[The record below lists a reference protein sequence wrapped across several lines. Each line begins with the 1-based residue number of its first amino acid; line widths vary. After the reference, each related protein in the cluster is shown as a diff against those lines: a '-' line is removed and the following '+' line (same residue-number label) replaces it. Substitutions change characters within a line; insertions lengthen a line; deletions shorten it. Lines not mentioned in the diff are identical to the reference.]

1 VIISDRKEA
10 ALYQENP
17 GQKNRNGGDYK
28 GLKVLK
34 MKPGDKVGFLFVP
47 NSTVEEVFEKP
58 KITGAKRPFFSLT
71 TENPDDNFPEN
82 QFVDL
87 TGDGEV
93 FAFEGSRNGQKD
105 YQDIVFAVSR
115 VEGKTPLY
123 DDLINPKRDWFEEKT
138 EFVEIVDSVINED
151 RDAPEITVELVSDTG
166 EDETDKITTDPS
178 LTGTVIDE
186 SGIVSFELS
195 FTGESDSFVEV
206 TAELENDGNFVLERE
221 VLEEVLGETL
231 PLGMNTVYL
240 RATDENGWD
249 SAVFELEFTLE
260 EEDLLGP
267 EIESLAGIY
276 GLNSYPLAVSLPP
289 NGTRQLSV
297 KINEW
302 IDSPELTTDVGN
314 ISYVVEDSDVLEV
327 SPEGLITGLAGGE
340 TNITVQYGDA
350 EVTIPVL
357 VEPPQAG
364 PVLVDESGGVVEAED
379 GSLVMLAPGALTEE
393 SSVNLTPLQQ
403 QNLSLPMPSGF
414 EFVGA
419 FELELGD
426 KPLEQPVQLAIPAPP
441 DLEVGSGVLFLR
453 KGQMP
458 DAAGAWSD
466 TWLIEEIGVA
476 GSDGTIRTTSPPYN
490 GIGTFAPVEEMLAVK
505 VPESL
510 EEIATFSRETL
521 EEVREAIEISGELDA
536 YQYLY
541 ARANL
546 IGAIATS
553 KANFEATSSLVAYAA
568 HKENATLEIT
578 GIPEEIGEPVT
589 TTTDVSINEEGLPS
603 YSVTLE
609 PPMVLAQAL
618 LAPVLAG
625 FAGVACGPQNQP
637 VAILRA
643 RNFLNGLEGEV
654 GNSVEDLVAKF
665 YVGNKVYEGKVL
677 LESCQVLEDGEE
689 IAVEIPDSVPL
700 GESEIVLVRRQRK
713 RVGPGPN
720 QFETISLESE
730 RLSIEP
736 QSPMELV
743 LVAQPEKDT
752 ISIVN
757 LLAPEGDI
765 ENSSSQSLLDSG
777 SISVGSPFYI
787 YDAPGHFAATSN
799 GARVYVPLENSGKVA
814 LVDLM
819 TLRQL
824 DNNPETEGID
834 TIPLPAGASPV
845 ALVIDPRDEYAYIA
859 DGAGGKVYVLDI
871 DINSD
876 SYHQVVKTIQLNVD
890 NAETELRQMAASED
904 GMRLFVTASDGKI
917 YVVNIDPKDRP
928 VDGEANS
935 RKWWEQIGAIATE
948 QGAMGISA
956 TADPLKMTFASGNEN
971 SDFRGFG
978 VLEVTNN
985 EPGSFAATTN
995 YAKLGLSFA
1004 TDYFDVDEGVAVTI
1018 MKDGSYAFVAGRDTK
1033 GNEGESF
1040 FPDPREGGNIGI
1052 IKDPLGPNPEL
1063 VAATRPIPG
1072 RYTNNVLLSND
1083 DRYLVGSYPTE
1094 NGDGEVYVFDVEEI
1108 IKAIENPEQFFLDG
1122 NLLGVDSY
1130 GFNENTKRPA
1140 TLADLEKTPIDELN
1154 SDISIAADYEIL
1166 GKNFGRWNFGVPPG
1180 STRAPIEIGGDPF
1193 GMTSVSVRNF
1203 VDLKNPIEEAQ
1214 KTGMTEEEI
1223 AKARLKLEWDFNLEA
1238 PESQPEP
1245 EPEPEKKKVLIP
1257 VKPEEVQE
1265 INIYASVFPE
1275 GEGLLPRDRWD
1286 GLSPG
1291 KDRNPNR
1298 VLTAKWNRDTNMWTW
1313 NSGSESGSTSEGS
1326 SLPQEFVLPDELR
1339 LTGGQTYHWAVEVK
1353 KRGET
1358 EGKIVKSRFKMP
1370 LPIAKTDDAFG
1381 SVTVLTAGV
1390 EPGVSAT
1397 AETEGAINAIAEQ
1410 LEDAGA
1416 AVMRY
1421 LPGSGQWR
1429 SVTYNGRTDN
1439 WVASNSGVQR
1449 GQPLVLLAD
1458 WIKKPDSDDAFSLAF
1473 SNAGVAE
1480 EAADGLFASLVEL
1493 DLKNG
1498 GTVGGSNG
1506 LYGNNGDLIREHGA
1520 VFNAPLHFIGF
1531 GQGAVVNTE
1540 IIQRLGTY
1548 FPEAGGLQG
1557 SKKQDIHMTTV
1568 DPYRYAPED
1577 APQFNG
1583 SFARMLDPEP
1593 VVWKNVTYAD
1603 NYYQTQG
1610 KNVGKNPERVIASQE
1625 IIGADMDKELGKWA
1639 GFDPDKNEDNAHR
1652 AAVGWYAGTA
1662 NLNESQIPAGEQQ
1675 IFRRLGDL
1683 ILNGFGEN
1691 NEKSWYVPGHT
1702 KAKFDH
1708 GDTKAPWEGIGT
1720 GWFYSANGG
1729 GRELRPYF
1737 VGSAPNN
1744 KKSKDQL
1751 GNFEDYLKNN
1761 RLPLDSDNTYTNS
1774 QTEVGTRMRGDL
1786 VVPTLFNGNFDTI
1799 AQKLGGQENNAI
1811 PGWSVVKGQNN
1822 HASQQHWIA
1831 WHEIP
1836 EFTAPDSNYLDRI
1849 GYDSSKPNY
1858 AFKLSTEDKAT
1869 KIVHN
1874 NFVVPEWGDLRFNLL
1889 APEEAGKLKVF
1900 IETRPRPGEIYWQS
1914 RELKEI
1920 DLSQTASKK
1929 LEEYEQNLYKIG
1941 FGRTGFET
1949 FQIPIDDR
1957 YRGKIVRLS
1966 FQLESEEDTTVY
1978 LDDVFFSS
1986 VHLKFGNPSEAR
1998 FDSRKRDNNPH
2009 RNNLLIEKP
2018 QYALSYSYTKKTPD
2032 WVSWQV
2038 NQAWLGNV
2046 QRPQGDTVFASDPEL
2061 PEGFPTIGTGNFK
2074 DSKGNSLGFD
2084 QGHVIPSRDRTNHEK
2099 DNRATFLGTNL
2110 IPQSVDNNRFFTSRD
2125 NPAEASAW
2133 YNIEQLVTNLVE
2145 QNKELYIAAGNYGNN
2160 WKSQKRNNAHP
2171 QEKNFG
2177 DTNSEAFRLQKINI
2191 PKWTWKSILVL
2202 DRPGQGLADI
2212 TKQTPIYTFLTPN
2225 IPEPYE
2231 NWSESGSPVSHPFN
2245 QIQDKLGLDE
2255 PLPDIENATQ
2265 WRSQST
2271 WQITINQLENLLGG
2285 QNIKLWSNVPKD
2297 ILTELKKQ
2305 KTPIT

>member
-1 VIISDRKEA
+1 
-10 ALYQENP
+10 
-17 GQKNRNGGDYK
+17 
-28 GLKVLK
+28 
-34 MKPGDKVGFLFVP
+34 
-47 NSTVEEVFEKP
+47 
-58 KITGAKRPFFSLT
+58 
-71 TENPDDNFPEN
+71 
-82 QFVDL
+82 
-87 TGDGEV
+87 
-93 FAFEGSRNGQKD
+93 
-105 YQDIVFAVSR
+105 
-115 VEGKTPLY
+115 
-123 DDLINPKRDWFEEKT
+123 
-138 EFVEIVDSVINED
+138 
-151 RDAPEITVELVSDTG
+151 
-166 EDETDKITTDPS
+166 
-178 LTGTVIDE
+178 
-186 SGIVSFELS
+186 
-195 FTGESDSFVEV
+195 
-206 TAELENDGNFVLERE
+206 
-221 VLEEVLGETL
+221 
-231 PLGMNTVYL
+231 
-240 RATDENGWD
+240 
-249 SAVFELEFTLE
+249 
-260 EEDLLGP
+260 LGP
-267 EIESLAGIY
+267 EIESLAEIY
-276 GLNSYPLAVSLPP
+276 GLNSYPVAASLPP

-297 KINEW
+297 KINNW
-302 IDSPELTTDVGN
+302 ANSSELTADVGD

-357 VEPPQAG
+357 VEPPETG
-364 PVLVDESGGVVEAED
+364 PSLVDESGGVVEGED

-393 SSVNLTPLQQ
+393 SSVNLTPLQRQ
-403 QNLSLPMPSGF
+403 DLSLPVPDGF

-441 DLEVGSGVLFLR
+441 DLKVGSGVLFLR

-458 DAAGAWSD
+458 DVAGAWSD

-505 VPESL
+505 VPEGL
-510 EEIATFSRETL
+510 EEIAAFSGETL

-618 LAPVLAG
+618 LPPVLEG
-625 FAGVACGPQNQP
+625 FAGMACSPQNQP

-643 RNFLNGLEGEV
+643 QNFLNGLEGEV

-665 YVGNKVYEGKVL
+665 YVGNKVYEGKVV
-677 LESCQVLEDGEE
+677 LESCRELEDGEE
-689 IAVEIPDSVPL
+689 IAVEIPNSVPL

-720 QFETISLESE
+720 QFETIEVESE
-730 RLSIEP
+730 RLSIQP

-743 LVAQPEKDT
+743 LTAQPEADT
-752 ISIVN
+752 INIVD
-757 LLAPEGDI
+757 LLAPEADI
-765 ENSSSQSLLDSG
+765 ENGSSQSLLDSG

-787 YDAPGHFAATSN
+787 YDAPGHFAATRN
-799 GARVYVPLENSGKVA
+799 GARAYVPLENSGKVA

-819 TLRQL
+819 ASRQL

-834 TIPLPAGASPV
+834 LISLPAGASPV
-845 ALVIDPRDEYAYIA
+845 ALVIDARDEYAYIA
-859 DGAGGKVYVLDI
+859 DGEGGKVYVLDI

-876 SYHQVVKTIQLNVD
+876 NYHQVVKTIQLNVD

-917 YVVNIDPKDRP
+917 YVVNIDPDDRP
-928 VDGEANS
+928 ADGEANS

-956 TADPLKMTFASGNEN
+956 TADPLKMTFASGSES
-971 SDFRGFG
+971 SDYRGFG

-1040 FPDPREGGNIGI
+1040 FPDEREGGNIGI
-1052 IKDPLGPNPEL
+1052 IKDPLGPNPKL
-1063 VAATRPIPG
+1063 VGATRPIPG

-1083 DRYLVGSYPTE
+1083 DRYLVGSYPTK

-1122 NLLGVDSY
+1122 NLLGVDSD
-1130 GFNENTKRPA
+1130 GFDEKTKRPA

-1203 VDLKNPIEEAQ
+1203 VELESPVENQTIDSLKP
-1214 KTGMTEEEI
+1214 
-1223 AKARLKLEWDFNLEA
+1223 KLEWKFKIKGREA
-1238 PESQPEP
+1238 DTGDDDRDDTEPAIYLSPVEP
-1245 EPEPEKKKVLIP
+1245 ED
-1257 VKPEEVQE
+1257 VKE
-1265 INIYASVFPE
+1265 INLYVSVFPE
-1275 GEGLLPRDRWD
+1275 GEGLLPRDHWD
-1286 GLSPG
+1286 GLPPG
-1291 KDRNPNR
+1291 KDHNPNR
-1298 VLTAKWNRDTNMWTW
+1298 VLTARWQNGMWTW
-1313 NSGSESGSTSEGS
+1313 NGGSLKAAASSESP
-1326 SLPQEFVLPDELR
+1326 LPEEFPLPDELQ
-1339 LTGGQTYHWAVEVK
+1339 LTGGQTYHWAVEVVMK
-1353 KRGET
+1353 DESKPV
-1358 EGKIVKSRFKMP
+1358 VKSQFDTP

-1429 SVTYNGRTDN
+1429 SVTYNSRTDN
-1439 WVASNSGVQR
+1439 WIASNSEVES

-1458 WIKKPDSDDAFSLAF
+1458 WIKKPDSDDALSLAF

-1506 LYGNNGDLIREHGA
+1506 LYDSNGDLIRQHGA

-1531 GQGAVVNTE
+1531 GQGAVVNAE

-1557 SKKQDIHMTTV
+1557 SKKQDIQMTTV
-1568 DPYRYAPED
+1568 DPFEYNPED
-1577 APQFNG
+1577 ATQFNG
-1583 SFARMLDPEP
+1583 AFSRMLDPEI

-1610 KNVGKNPERVIASQE
+1610 KNVGDNPERVIASQE
-1625 IIGADMDKELGKWA
+1625 ILGADMDKELGKWG
-1639 GFDPDKNEDNAHR
+1639 GFDPDNNEDNAHR

-1675 IFRRLGDL
+1675 VFRRLGDL
-1683 ILNGFGEN
+1683 RLNGFGEN
-1691 NEKSWYVPGHT
+1691 NDKSWYVPGHT

-1720 GWFYSANGG
+1720 GWFYSANAG

-1737 VGSAPNN
+1737 VGSGPDN

-1751 GNFEDYLKNN
+1751 GNFEDYLNNN

-1799 AQKLGGQENNAI
+1799 AQKVGGQENNPI

-1822 HASQQHWIA
+1822 HASQQHLIA
-1831 WHEIP
+1831 WHDITKFAEP
-1836 EFTAPDSNYLDRI
+1836 NNNYLDRI

-1858 AFKLSTEDKAT
+1858 AFKLSTKDKAT

-1914 RELKEI
+1914 RKLKEI
-1920 DLSQTASKK
+1920 DLSQTARDELK
-1929 LEEYEQNLYKIG
+1929 EYEQNLYKIG

-1998 FDSRKRDNNPH
+1998 FDSREPRKNP
-2009 RNNLLIEKP
+2009 NSDNLLIEKP
-2018 QYALSYSYTKKTPD
+2018 QYALSYSYTNKTPS

-2038 NQAWLGNV
+2038 NKAWLGDV
-2046 QRPQGDTVFASDPEL
+2046 ARPDTIFAGDPQL
-2061 PEGFPTIGTGNFK
+2061 PEGWPRISTDNYTDSNKRNF
-2074 DSKGNSLGFD
+2074 GFD
-2084 QGHVIPSRDRTNHEK
+2084 QGHIIPSRDRTNHEK

-2110 IPQSVDNNRFFTSRD
+2110 MPQSVDNNRWFTSSD

-2133 YNIEQLVTNLVE
+2133 YNIEEFVKHLVTE
-2145 QNKELYIAAGNYGNN
+2145 ENKELYVVAGSHGTN
-2160 WKSQKRNNAHP
+2160 WTSQKRSNAHP
-2171 QEKNFG
+2171 DEIGRGN
-2177 DTNSEAFRLQKINI
+2177 TNSGAFQQQGINI
-2191 PKWTWKSILVL
+2191 PKWTWKTILVL
-2202 DRPGQGLADI
+2202 DRPRMSVADV
-2212 TKQTPIYTFLTPN
+2212 TKNTKAYTFLTPN
-2225 IPEPYE
+2225 LPEPYE
-2231 NWSESGSPVSHPFN
+2231 NWPETGRPVPHPFN
-2245 QIQDKLGLDE
+2245 QIQNKLGLSA
-2255 PLPDIENATQ
+2255 PLPDIQNSIE
-2265 WRSQST
+2265 WRDPST
-2271 WQITINQLENLLGG
+2271 WQITVEQLERLLQGRKINLL
-2285 QNIKLWSNVPKD
+2285 LNVPEEIRKH
-2297 ILTELKKQ
+2297 IKKQ
-2305 KTPIT
+2305 KYSTT